1 MSHPYVIDRE
11 IQWLTA
17 IYLVFTGVLVALT
30 HHGDVVL
37 WVNARHTVPADFFFK
52 YWTYLGDGLLLA
64 MVALYFLFTQ
74 LFRFYFILL
83 AIFLQTVF
91 VHIFKQWFCAGA
103 PRPQVF
109 FEEITDQ
116 LHFVEGVTVRNYDSF
131 PSGHTASAFTLAF
144 FLMWV
149 VRSARLRVF
158 MLFAAILVG
167 ISRIYILQH
176 FARDVFFGSVF
187 GMLAVILA
195 WLALKKYA
203 QKPKLEKG
211 LLGRLGN
218 TA

>member
-1 MSHPYVIDRE
+1 MSRPYVIDKE

-17 IYLVFTGVLVALT
+17 IYLLFTGVLVALT
-30 HHGDVVL
+30 NHGDVVL
-37 WVNARHTVPADFFFK
+37 WINARHTVPADFFFK

-64 MVALYFLFTQ
+64 VAALYFLFTQ

-83 AIFLQTVF
+83 AILLQTVL
-91 VHIFKQWFCAGA
+91 VHIFKQWLCAGA

-109 FEEITDQ
+109 FGKITDQ
-116 LHFVEGVTVRNYDSF
+116 LHFVEGVTVRSYDSF

-144 FLMWV
+144 VLMWV
-149 VRSARLRVF
+149 VRSAGLRVVL
-158 MLFAAILVG
+158 LFAAILVG

-187 GMLAVILA
+187 GILAVILA

-203 QKPKLEKG
+203 RKPNLEKG
-211 LLGRLGN
+211 LLHRLGN
-218 TA
+218 Q